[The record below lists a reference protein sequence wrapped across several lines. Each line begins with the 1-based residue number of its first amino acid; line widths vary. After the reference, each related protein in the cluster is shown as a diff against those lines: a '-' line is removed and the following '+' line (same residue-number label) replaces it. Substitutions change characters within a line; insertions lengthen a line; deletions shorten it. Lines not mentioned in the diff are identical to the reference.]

1 MKVAICFWGLCRSTH
16 LTLESIR
23 RCIFE
28 PLQAAG
34 IEYTVFLHTYT
45 LYKSYTNS
53 RSCESN
59 IQLKNTNWKLLQP
72 VASIVEDQDTV
83 DIQLQ
88 LESYR
93 SRGDPWIDDTT
104 QDSIPFNTLDNHIRA
119 LWSLKQ
125 LTTLLSNSG
134 EAYTRV
140 MYLRPDV
147 RFQTPLK
154 IEWITMP
161 LPFTIL
167 IPDFHHVYKCNDR
180 FAIGDL
186 STMKLYGNRFDAA
199 YEYSKQSSLHSEKF
213 LYDYMTTKGHVF
225 AVIRF
230 RFKRIRADGKL
241 CQGDMDL

>member
-28 PLQAAG
+28 PLEAAR

-45 LYKSYTNS
+45 LYRSYTNS

-72 VASIVEDQDTV
+72 VASIIEDQDTV
-83 DIQLQ
+83 DKQLH

-93 SRGDPWIDDTT
+93 SRGDPWSDDRVHNTV
-104 QDSIPFNTLDNHIRA
+104 PFSTLDNHIRA

-125 LTTLLSNSG
+125 VTKLLSNSR
-134 EAYTRV
+134 EAYARV
-140 MYLRPDV
+140 IYLRPDV
-147 RFQTPLK
+147 RFQTPLE
-154 IEWITMP
+154 IEWIKGP
-161 LPFTIL
+161 LPSTIL

-186 STMKLYGNRFDAA
+186 ATMKLYGNRFDAA
-199 YEYSKQSSLHSEKF
+199 YEYSRQSSLHSEKF
-213 LYDYMTTKGHVF
+213 LYDYMTYKGYAF
-225 AVIRF
+225 AIIRF
-230 RFKRIRADGKL
+230 RFKRIRADGKI
-241 CQGDMDL
+241 CQGDMNL